1 VLFNIQSVAEAIRFK
16 VKVKVKVKVMFLF
29 YLLVD
34 SIAWVIPAMGKA
46 LG

>member
-16 VKVKVKVKVMFLF
+16 VKVKVKVMFLF
-29 YLLVD
+29 FLLVD

>member
-1 VLFNIQSVAEAIRFK
+1 VLFNIQSVAEAIRF
-16 VKVKVKVKVMFLF
+16 KVKVKVKVMFLF

>member
-1 VLFNIQSVAEAIRFK
+1 VLFNIQSVAEAIRF
-16 VKVKVKVKVMFLF
+16 KVKVKVMFLF